1 MVGTLHREL
10 TDAAIGSARRLRHD
24 SVASQHVLIALL
36 QHPNLGTLIG
46 GRVSSPASVAGER
59 GNATRPPSMSP
70 AASRLLG
77 RCRTMN
83 GAIEVL
89 FELLSEHAPEE
100 GAPPEPGSRPTD
112 RAIDDGRTPARPRQ
126 VSRAA
131 PRSPATRSAVPA
143 SREALRRRAESE
155 LSALVGLDAV
165 KAEVRSLVALQEAN
179 LRRRRIGQPELGGN
193 MHLILSGNPGTGKTT
208 VARILAEFYAGLG
221 LLSQGHLVEVDRSG
235 LVGQYVGHT
244 AAKVQEVVERA
255 LGGVL
260 FIDEAYSLASEHGQN
275 DFGREAIDTLVK
287 LMEDHRDDLAVFVAG
302 YASEMPRLLAMNPG
316 LPSRLGRTLVFPDY
330 SVDDLAEIFRRLA
343 VPMRLALP
351 PETKVRLAAVLEAA
365 SPESRASNGRFVRN
379 LFEDACRAMALRA
392 SVQGISADHL
402 APEDLPDPP
411 AAKPNPRIGFHL

>member
-1 MVGTLHREL
+1 
-10 TDAAIGSARRLRHD
+10 
-24 SVASQHVLIALL
+24 
-36 QHPNLGTLIG
+36 
-46 GRVSSPASVAGER
+46 
-59 GNATRPPSMSP
+59 
-70 AASRLLG
+70 
-77 RCRTMN
+77 
-83 GAIEVL
+83 
-89 FELLSEHAPEE
+89 
-100 GAPPEPGSRPTD
+100 
-112 RAIDDGRTPARPRQ
+112 
-126 VSRAA
+126 
-131 PRSPATRSAVPA
+131 VPA

-302 YASEMPRLLAMNPG
+302 YASEMPRLFAMNPG
-316 LPSRLGRTLVFPDY
+316 LPSRLGRTIEFPDY
-330 SVDDLAEIFRRLA
+330 SVDELVEIFRRLA
-343 VPMRLALP
+343 
-351 PETKVRLAAVLEAA
+351 AAVAIRLPDVTVARLEAVIA
-365 SPESRASNGRFVRN
+365 AAAPATRSSNGRFARN
-379 LFEDACRAMALRA
+379 LFEDACRAMVVRA
-392 SVQGISADHL
+392 AAERCEAEELLPQ
-402 APEDLPDPP
+402 DLPEALPPP
-411 AAKPNPRIGFHL
+411 AAKQPVGFHT